1 MSGDAAIRVA
11 VVFGGQSGEHDVS
24 CASAASILT
33 HLDRRRYRVS
43 TVKIAKDGCWTL
55 STPDSTDFPRRVN
68 GGQVCSICDTLEY
81 LRGVDVVFPALHG
94 PYGEDGTIQS
104 VLELAGI
111 PYVGNGVLASAIG
124 MDKEYT
130 KKLLAAAGL
139 PVADGVV
146 LRASQQTLSV
156 AEKDRLGLPV
166 FVKPARAGSS
176 LGVSRVDSWDQL
188 DSAISNAKCSDP
200 KVIVEQASPGREI
213 DIGVLEMPNGTLQVS
228 PSLEIKTPET
238 RQFFDYDAKYHDST
252 TIFQIPAQTDPNTHT
267 RLEDLAR
274 RAFDALDCSGLLR
287 VDCFVDAEGITLVNE
302 VNTFPGFTATSQY
315 PRMWYAAGLQYPQ
328 LLDTLIKTA
337 LSRARTGSQI
347 CRFPS
352 RSTAAADRDARRGRT
367 PRGSRRGRG

>member
-1 MSGDAAIRVA
+1 MSGDAATRVA
-11 VVFGGQSGEHDVS
+11 VIFGGQNGEHDVS

-43 TVKIAKDGCWTL
+43 TVKITVDGHWTL
-55 STPDSTDFPRRVN
+55 STPDSTDSPRHVN
-68 GGQVCSICDTLEY
+68 GDQLHSICDTLEH

-104 VLELAGI
+104 VLEMAGI

-130 KKLLAAAGL
+130 KKLLAAEGL

-146 LRASQQTLSV
+146 LRANRRTLSV
-156 AEKDRLGLPV
+156 AEKNRLGLPV

-188 DSAISNAKCSDP
+188 DSAISNAGRSDP
-200 KVIVEQASPGREI
+200 KILVEQAIHGREI
-213 DIGVLEMPNGTLQVS
+213 DIGMLEMPNGTLRVS
-228 PSLEIKTPET
+228 PSLEIKTPDT
-238 RQFFDYDAKYHDST
+238 RPFFDYDAKYRDST
-252 TIFQIPAQTDPNTHT
+252 TIFQIPAHTDPNTRA

-274 RAFDALDCSGLLR
+274 RAFVALDCSGLLR
-287 VDCFVDAEGITLVNE
+287 VDCFVNDEGIPLVNE
-302 VNTFPGFTATSQY
+302 VNTFPGFTSASQY
-315 PRMWYAAGLQYPQ
+315 PRMWHAMGLQYPQ

-337 LSRARTGSQI
+337 LSRARI
-347 CRFPS
+347 
-352 RSTAAADRDARRGRT
+352 RT
-367 PRGSRRGRG
+367 SLAQMLE